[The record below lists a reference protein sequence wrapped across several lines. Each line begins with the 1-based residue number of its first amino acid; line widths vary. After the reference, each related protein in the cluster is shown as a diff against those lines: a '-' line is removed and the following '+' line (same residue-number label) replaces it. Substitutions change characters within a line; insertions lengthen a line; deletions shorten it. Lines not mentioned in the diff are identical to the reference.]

1 MTTFDRRAFLSRSL
15 AAAVGFAAAPTW
27 LARAFGLGD
36 ASPAAQDPQPAAD
49 PVATWRKEQLTKAI
63 ATAKLHGKPLLVL
76 VVPDDQPVVWDASH
90 WFGAWLT
97 HGDSLAR
104 ETFGLCTLACARV
117 GEVEAMAGVHG
128 EAVAKTTKTVTM
140 LLVDPTRAGQNV
152 DKPVRATR
160 IEPELP
166 IVPPPGRMSGDEE
179 RPGDGE
185 ATATRRKGLAAMTA
199 ALQAGL
205 AQHGANLAEL
215 AKASLATLDATQQ
228 QALAAWVKDGTP
240 TPPELLVRGL
250 AELRRSV
257 ADLPEA
263 VRTARLAELGK
274 AIEAV
279 VVKQQVAG
287 SRWQVPGGCV
297 SQFEVPTEDE
307 KKMASM
313 LACGMGMVSP
323 LCERFLSFYSVGS

>member
-1 MTTFDRRAFLSRSL
+1 MTTFDRRRFLSRSL
-15 AAAVGFAAAPTW
+15 AAAAGFAAAPTW

-36 ASPAAQDPQPAAD
+36 GSPAVQDPQPAAD

-63 ATAKLHGKPLLVL
+63 ANAKLQGKPLLVL

-104 ETFGLCTLACARV
+104 ETFGLCTLACARMS
-117 GEVEAMAGVHG
+117 EVEAMAGVHG
-128 EAVAKTTKTVTM
+128 DAVAKTTKAVTM

-166 IVPPPGRMSGDEE
+166 IVPPPSRMPGDDE
-179 RPGDGE
+179 RPGDSD
-185 ATATRRKGLAAMTA
+185 AAATRRKGLAAMTE

-215 AKASLATLDATQQ
+215 AKASSSTLDATQQ
-228 QALAAWVKDGTP
+228 QALAAWVKDGKP

-250 AELRRSV
+250 AALRIDI
-257 ADLPEA
+257 AGLPET
-263 VRTARLAELGK
+263 VRTARLAELSK
-274 AIEAV
+274 VVLAV
-279 VVKQQVAG
+279 VVKQQIAG
-287 SRWQVPGGCV
+287 SRWRTRGVCV
-297 SQFEVPTEDE
+297 SQFESPTEVE
-307 KKMASM
+307 KSVSVVP
-313 LACGMGMVSP
+313 CGTAMVPP
-323 LCERFLSFYSVGS
+323 LCERFLDFYSVGG

>member
-1 MTTFDRRAFLSRSL
+1 MTTFDRRSFLSRSL
-15 AAAVGFAAAPTW
+15 AAAAGFAAAPTW
-27 LARAFGLGD
+27 LARAFGHGD
-36 ASPAAQDPQPAAD
+36 GSLMAQDPQPAAD
-49 PVATWRKEQLTKAI
+49 PVATWRKEQLTAAI
-63 ATAKLHGKPLLVL
+63 ATAKAHGQPLLVL
-76 VVPDDQPVVWDASH
+76 VVPDDQSVVWDASH

-97 HGDSLAR
+97 HGDALAR

-117 GEVEAMAGVHG
+117 GEVEEMAGVHG
-128 EAVAKTTKTVTM
+128 DAVAKTTKTVTM
-140 LLVDPTRAGQNV
+140 LLVDSTRAGQNV
-152 DKPVRATR
+152 DKPVKATR

-166 IVPPPGRMSGDEE
+166 IVPPPGRKPGDEE
-179 RPGDGE
+179 RPGDTE
-185 ATATRRKGLAAMTA
+185 AMATRRKGLAAMTE

-205 AQHGANLAEL
+205 AKHGANLAEL
-215 AKASLATLDATQQ
+215 ATASLATLDATQQ
-228 QALAAWVKDGTP
+228 QALALWVKNGTP

-250 AELRRSV
+250 AELRRRV

-263 VRTARLAELGK
+263 VRTARHAELGK
-274 AIEAV
+274 AIESV
-279 VVKQQVAG
+279 VVNQQIAG

-307 KKMASM
+307 KKNLAM

>member
-1 MTTFDRRAFLSRSL
+1 MTKFDRRRFLSRSF
-15 AAAVGFAAAPTW
+15 AAAAGFAAAPTW

-36 ASPAAQDPQPAAD
+36 ASPATQDPQPAAD

-63 ATAKLHGKPLLVL
+63 ATAKAHGKPLLVL

-166 IVPPPGRMSGDEE
+166 IVPPPGRMPGDDE
-179 RPGDGE
+179 RPGDGD
-185 ATATRRKGLAAMTA
+185 AAATRRKGLAVMTE

-205 AQHGANLAEL
+205 AKHGANLAEL
-215 AKASLATLDATQQ
+215 AKASLQTLDATQQ
-228 QALAAWVKDGTP
+228 QALAAWVKDGKA

-287 SRWQVPGGCV
+287 SRWQAPGCG
-297 SQFEVPTEDE
+297 SNYEVPTAEE
-307 KKMASM
+307 KKKGSM
-313 LACGMGMVSP
+313 VACGMGIVPP
-323 LCERFLSFYSVGS
+323 LCERFLGFYSVGS

>member
-1 MTTFDRRAFLSRSL
+1 MTTFDRRRFLSRSL
-15 AAAVGFAAAPTW
+15 AAAAGFAAAPTW

-63 ATAKLHGKPLLVL
+63 AAAKLHGKPLLVL

-97 HGDSLAR
+97 HGDALAR

-128 EAVAKTTKTVTM
+128 DAVAKTTKTVTM
-140 LLVDPTRAGQNV
+140 LLVDATRAGQNV

-166 IVPPPGRMSGDEE
+166 IVPPPSRMPGDDE
-179 RPGDGE
+179 RPGDSD
-185 ATATRRKGLAAMTA
+185 AAATRRKGLAAMTE
-199 ALQAGL
+199 ALQ
-205 AQHGANLAEL
+205 GANLAEL

-228 QALAAWVKDGTP
+228 QALAAWVKDGTA

-274 AIEAV
+274 AI
-279 VVKQQVAG
+279 
-287 SRWQVPGGCV
+287 
-297 SQFEVPTEDE
+297 
-307 KKMASM
+307 
-313 LACGMGMVSP
+313 
-323 LCERFLSFYSVGS
+323 

>member
-1 MTTFDRRAFLSRSL
+1 MTTFDRRRFLSRSL
-15 AAAVGFAAAPTW
+15 AAAAGFAAAPTW

-97 HGDSLAR
+97 HGDALAR

-128 EAVAKTTKTVTM
+128 EAVAKTTKMVTM
-140 LLVDPTRAGQNV
+140 LLVDATRAGQNV

-166 IVPPPGRMSGDEE
+166 IVPPPSRMPGDDE
-179 RPGDGE
+179 RPGDSD
-185 ATATRRKGLAAMTA
+185 AAATRRKGLAAMTE

-215 AKASLATLDATQQ
+215 AKASSSTLDATQQ
-228 QALAAWVKDGTP
+228 QALAAWVKDGKP

-250 AELRRSV
+250 AALRIDI
-257 ADLPEA
+257 AGLPET
-263 VRTARLAELGK
+263 VRTARLAELSK
-274 AIEAV
+274 VVLAV
-279 VVKQQVAG
+279 VVKQQIAG
-287 SRWQVPGGCV
+287 SRWRTRGVCV
-297 SQFEVPTEDE
+297 SQFESPTEVE
-307 KKMASM
+307 KSVSVVP
-313 LACGMGMVSP
+313 CGTAMVPP
-323 LCERFLSFYSVGS
+323 LCERFLDFYSVGG